1 MWLLWGRGRYP
12 SYHLRAGQWDG
23 PTPHG
28 GCWPHATSGGIKRH
42 VCRACGRFSWDFIL
56 NFKACSYF
64 LKMRMRSECWRHKFA
79 TNNSQQ
85 LKCVQLLQIIPSE
98 KRTVTSKF
106 ASHLLEVNRALSYWE
121 IRFVFQSFPLT
132 RRFSNRSALCK
143 MKMALPFQ
151 RWNSRPGEA
160 DPSFHLSNRFLC
172 CLFLAYV
179 IFG

>member
-121 IRFVFQSFPLT
+121 IDLFFKVSHWLEDFPIEVPFAKWKWLCPFKDEIPDLGRRTQVF
-132 RRFSNRSALCK
+132 
-143 MKMALPFQ
+143 
-151 RWNSRPGEA
+151 
-160 DPSFHLSNRFLC
+160 
-172 CLFLAYV
+172 
-179 IFG
+179 I